1 MERDRQRLVREEGD
15 RREMER
21 KEEREKAEKA
31 EKDRIRKEVERREEE
46 RKERERLEFE
56 RQLLAQHSRRSSLER
71 SPPAA
76 RQKIRKEKRSEESA
90 SGTEGGE
97 TTAEENKKRKVR
109 EESPPKMKKKTR
121 SNKPPE
127 EEESD
132 EMEIGEEKAP
142 ERRVYQVIKK
152 MESWLERQ
160 AKQKTVSK
168 VQLGEMLRLV
178 GEMRKEVKEMELEK
192 ARLEGR
198 VEQRREILG
207 MLREMVKEGGMSEG
221 VGRVEEGVSFAQVVR
236 DERKE
241 RKRNPVVTGTR
252 REPVKAPNV
261 VIVRKEGKESEEV
274 RKKMKEVIDPRREGI
289 NVRRMT
295 KINNGKAQR
304 K

>member
-1 MERDRQRLVREEGD
+1 
-15 RREMER
+15 MER

-90 SGTEGGE
+90 SG
-97 TTAEENKKRKVR
+97 
-109 EESPPKMKKKTR
+109 
-121 SNKPPE
+121 
-127 EEESD
+127 
-132 EMEIGEEKAP
+132 EEKAP

-198 VEQRREILG
+198 LEQRREILG

-252 REPVKAPNV
+252 REPGKAPNV